1 MSLTGNLEDLPLLDI
16 LQIVTYSRKT
26 GYLAIDTKAGQGAIV
41 FRDGLVIA
49 AFTPESDTYVPDPS
63 LDAPKRVAAVRG
75 RIDVALEKLTRLREG
90 QFQFSLTDHSPTK
103 VGDRDISTETVADGI
118 NPQGLLL
125 DLARGIDEDRRDS
138 QAALEASFAQPPDE
152 PIDEGQSFADVEIPG
167 EGGDVESIDEA
178 DIGPLPD
185 ELVSV
190 PADEVQAA
198 TELHMEAGLPAAAAA
213 ATADDELPAVL
224 LVDDEADVRQILA
237 ESFTGAGYQVIEAD
251 DTDAAVKKANR
262 LGKAGI
268 RFLLVCDL
276 GMPTS
281 GGRSFQGGFEV
292 VKKMWKMHMRIPVL
306 MMAERVN
313 AALQARAKQMGIDAI
328 VFKPGLSKLDP
339 EQFRADLRAFAGR
352 LIKDILPTLG
362 SRATAAARP
371 VPGEKKAP
379 ARPGPM
385 GGEEISREI
394 ALLQERLE
402 ELRKQNDPT
411 QISLLVMKAAREF
424 FERGIL
430 LLIKDAEARGLAGF
444 GTAPRGENINL
455 LVRDVAV
462 PLAEASAFA
471 DVATRRKPLLNVTQ
485 ADGKWMA
492 HFYGKVGKFR
502 SSNAAIL
509 PLLAHREVIALLF
522 GDNPETGREVKR
534 LDALTLF
541 IDQAGLAL
549 ENLFLQRK
557 IRHLEGGAA

>member
-1 MSLTGNLEDLPLLDI
+1 LSLTGNLEDLPLLDI

-26 GYLAIDTKAGQGAIV
+26 GYLAIDTKMGQGAIV
-41 FRDGLVIA
+41 FHDGLVVA
-49 AFTPESDTYVPDPS
+49 AFTPESDIYRPEPGA
-63 LDAPKRVAAVRG
+63 DAQKRAAAVNR
-75 RIDVALEKLTRLREG
+75 RIEIALEKLTRLREG
-90 QFQFSLTDHSPTK
+90 QFQFSLTDDTPTV
-103 VGDRDISTETVADGI
+103 VGTRDISLETVTDGI

-125 DLARGIDEDRRDS
+125 ELARGIDEDRRDS
-138 QAALEASFAQPPDE
+138 AAALEASFAQPPDDVGATTI
-152 PIDEGQSFADVEIPG
+152 PPGQMFADVIAKDLEQ
-167 EGGDVESIDEA
+167 VEEA
-178 DIGPLPD
+178 EIGPLPD

-190 PADEVQAA
+190 PPDEVSAA
-198 TELHMEAGLPAAAAA
+198 TEPSLAPPAPAAAAA
-213 ATADDELPAVL
+213 VPEEPPALL
-224 LVDDEADVRQILA
+224 LVDDESDVRQVLA
-237 ESFTGAGYQVIEAD
+237 ESFTGAGYQVIEAE

-306 MMAERVN
+306 MMAERVS
-313 AALQARAKQMGIDAI
+313 AALQARARQMGIDAI

-339 EQFRADLRAFAGR
+339 EQFRADLRAFADR
-352 LIKDILPTLG
+352 LNKDILPHLG
-362 SRATAAARP
+362 RVSAQPRGAGPERKP
-371 VPGEKKAP
+371 P
-379 ARPGPM
+379 RPGPL
-385 GGEEISREI
+385 GGEEASREI
-394 ALLQERLE
+394 AVLQERLE
-402 ELRKQNDPT
+402 ELRRQTDPT
-411 QISLLVMKAAREF
+411 QISLLVMKTAREF
-424 FERGIL
+424 FERGVL

-462 PLAEASAFA
+462 PLSEASAFA

-485 ADGKWMA
+485 GDGKWMA
-492 HFYGKVGKFR
+492 HFYGKVGRFR
-502 SSNAAIL
+502 ASNAAIL

-534 LDALTLF
+534 LDALALF

>member
-26 GYLAIDTKAGQGAIV
+26 GYLAIETKAGQGAIV

-49 AFTPESDTYVPDPS
+49 AFTPESDIFVRPPG
-63 LDAPKRVAAVRG
+63 LDKEKHGAIVRR
-75 RIDVALEKLTRLREG
+75 RIEIALEKLTRLREG
-90 QFQFSLTDHSPTK
+90 QFQFSLMDDAPSK
-103 VGDRDISTETVADGI
+103 VGERDIADEMAVDGI
-118 NPQGLLL
+118 NAQGLLL

-138 QAALEASFAQPPDE
+138 AAALEASFADP
-152 PIDEGQSFADVEIPG
+152 PIDLAAGPG
-167 EGGDVESIDEA
+167 EGHGFVDMSMGEEMEQVEES

-185 ELVSV
+185 ELMSV
-190 PADEVQAA
+190 PPEEVQAA
-198 TELHMEAGLPAAAAA
+198 AEVPLAAL
-213 ATADDELPAVL
+213 ATAASAPPDEAPALL
-224 LVDDEADVRQILA
+224 LVDDEADVRQVLA
-237 ESFTGAGYQVIEAD
+237 QSFTGAGFQVIEAED
-251 DTDAAVKKANR
+251 PDSAIKKANR

-292 VKKMWKMHMRIPVL
+292 VKKMWKMRMHVPVL
-306 MMAERVN
+306 LMAERVN
-313 AALQARAKQMGIDAI
+313 AALQARAKQMGIEAL

-339 EQFRADLRAFAGR
+339 EQFRSDLRAFAER
-352 LIKDILPTLG
+352 LNKDILPKLG
-362 SRATAAARP
+362 KSAAEAKPATD
-371 VPGEKKAP
+371 KKP
-379 ARPGPM
+379 SRPGPA
-385 GGEEISREI
+385 GSDEVSKEI
-394 ALLQERLE
+394 AVLHERLD

-411 QISLLVMKAAREF
+411 QISLLVMKTAREF

-430 LLIKDAEARGLAGF
+430 LLLKDSEARGLAGF

-455 LVRDVAV
+455 LVRDIAV

-471 DVATRRKPLLNVTQ
+471 DVATRRKPLLNVT
-485 ADGKWMA
+485 ADDGKWMA
-492 HFYGKVGKFR
+492 HFYGKVGRFR

-522 GDNPETGREVKR
+522 GDNPETGREIKR

-557 IRHLEGGAA
+557 IRALEGGTA

>member
-26 GYLAIDTKAGQGAIV
+26 GYLAIDTKMGQGAIV
-41 FRDGLVIA
+41 FRDGLVVA
-49 AFTPESDTYVPDPS
+49 AFTPESDTYRPDPTA
-63 LDAPKRVAAVRG
+63 DAAKRAATIHK
-75 RIDVALEKLTRLREG
+75 RIEISLEKLTRLREG
-90 QFQFSLTDHSPTK
+90 QFQFSLTDDTTLK
-103 VGDRDISTETVADGI
+103 VGDRDISAETVADGI

-125 DLARGIDEDRRDS
+125 ELARGIDEDRRDS
-138 QAALEASFAQPPDE
+138 AAALEASFAQPPDVM
-152 PIDEGQSFADVEIPG
+152 DAAADSHGFVDLDTGRLESVE
-167 EGGDVESIDEA
+167 EA
-178 DIGPLPD
+178 EIGPLPD

-190 PADEVQAA
+190 PPEEVQAA
-198 TELHMEAGLPAAAAA
+198 TEPDLASAPPSMPVPEEPPA
-213 ATADDELPAVL
+213 LL
-224 LVDDEADVRQILA
+224 LVDDEADVRQVLA
-237 ESFTGAGYQVIEAD
+237 EAFTGAGYQVIEAE

-306 MMAERVN
+306 MMAERVS
-313 AALQARAKQMGIDAI
+313 AALQARARQMGIDAI

-339 EQFRADLRAFAGR
+339 EQFRADLRAFADR
-352 LIKDILPTLG
+352 LNKDILPQLG
-362 SRATAAARP
+362 RTAGAP
-371 VPGEKKAP
+371 TPPGQEKKP
-379 ARPGPM
+379 PRPGPI
-385 GGEEISREI
+385 GGEEVSREI
-394 ALLQERLE
+394 AVLQERLE
-402 ELRKQNDPT
+402 ELRRQTDPT
-411 QISLLVMKAAREF
+411 QISLLVMKTAREF
-424 FERGIL
+424 FERGVL

-485 ADGKWMA
+485 GDGKWMS
-492 HFYGKVGKFR
+492 HFYGKVGRFR
-502 SSNAAIL
+502 ASNAAIL

-534 LDALTLF
+534 LDALALF

-549 ENLFLQRK
+549 ENLFLHRK

>member
-26 GYLAIDTKAGQGAIV
+26 GYLAIDTKSGQGAIV
-41 FRDGLVIA
+41 FRDGLMVS
-49 AFTPESDTYVPDPS
+49 AFTPESDIFVPDPS
-63 LDAPKRVAAVRG
+63 LDATKLAAAVRR
-75 RIDVALEKLTRLREG
+75 RIEIALEKLTRLREG
-90 QFQFSLTDHSPTK
+90 QFQFSLTDHQPTK
-103 VGDRDISTETVADGI
+103 VGDRDITAETVTEGI
-118 NPQGLLL
+118 NAQGLLL

-138 QAALEASFAQPPDE
+138 QAALEASFAEAPDE
-152 PIDEGQSFADVEIPG
+152 PA
-167 EGGDVESIDEA
+167 GGSDVESVDEGE
-178 DIGPLPD
+178 IGPLSD
-185 ELVSV
+185 ELLSV
-190 PADEVQAA
+190 APEEVQAA
-198 TELHMEAGLPAAAAA
+198 AEAPIATSAPIAAAVPAA
-213 ATADDELPAVL
+213 DEEPPAVL

-237 ESFTGAGYQVIEAD
+237 QSFTGAGYQVIEAED
-251 DTDAAVKKANR
+251 PDAAVKKANR

-339 EQFRADLRAFAGR
+339 EQFRADLRAFADR
-352 LIKDILPTLG
+352 LNKDILPTLG
-362 SRATAAARP
+362 SRAATAPMTHA
-371 VPGEKKAP
+371 GDKKP

-385 GGEEISREI
+385 GGEEISKEI

-444 GTAPRGENINL
+444 GPAPRGENINL

-485 ADGKWMA
+485 QDGKWMA

-502 SSNAAIL
+502 ASNAAIL

-534 LDALTLF
+534 LDALSLF